1 MSEGKRTTAER
12 LLTAELEVTRLRE
25 ALKKARRAMVREV
38 RELRGRRN
46 PSSGD
51 LMAAARLEQGRLE
64 AQDVILD
71 TSPPDLGP
79 LRELLAAWKE
89 ARLQEVIMPA
99 RLADALDAVLARYS
113 RLKER
118 P

>member
-12 LLTAELEVTRLRE
+12 LLAAELEVARLRE
-25 ALKKARRAMVREV
+25 AIQQWGNHRHGCSFVRSGGECSCGFRKA
-38 RELRGRRN
+38 
-46 PSSGD
+46 
-51 LMAAARLEQGRLE
+51 LE
-64 AQDVILD
+64 AILD

-79 LRELLAAWKE
+79 LRELVAAWKE

-113 RLKER
+113 HLGER